1 VTPAGLHSFFS
12 ASADVAGALI
22 GLLFV
27 AISVAQERLAAE
39 NAAQAHRVRALAALT
54 AFVNALTVSLFA
66 LIPGDDVGGAAVSV
80 AVIGLLFVIASLL
93 SLLRVRRTQPGE
105 LRDAAFLIGLAL
117 VFGLQLIY
125 GVLVLV
131 HPHDGGHVDTLA
143 ILVAV
148 CFFIGIARSWELING
163 PSIMLRS
170 EVKAIVRGHG
180 EQAGE
185 DPSG

>member
-1 VTPAGLHSFFS
+1 MRVRCSRRASSCSGRVGGRRRRAVATTLVSRPCVRVGDRLRIPPAGGIGPGDRRSGSGTVRPLGHDAGVTPAGLHSFFS

-66 LIPGDDVGGAAVSV
+66 LIPGGDVGGAAVSV

-93 SLLRVRRTQPGE
+93 SRLRVRRTQPGE
-105 LRDAAFLIGLAL
+105 
-117 VFGLQLIY
+117 
-125 GVLVLV
+125 
-131 HPHDGGHVDTLA
+131 
-143 ILVAV
+143 
-148 CFFIGIARSWELING
+148 
-163 PSIMLRS
+163 
-170 EVKAIVRGHG
+170 
-180 EQAGE
+180 
-185 DPSG
+185 